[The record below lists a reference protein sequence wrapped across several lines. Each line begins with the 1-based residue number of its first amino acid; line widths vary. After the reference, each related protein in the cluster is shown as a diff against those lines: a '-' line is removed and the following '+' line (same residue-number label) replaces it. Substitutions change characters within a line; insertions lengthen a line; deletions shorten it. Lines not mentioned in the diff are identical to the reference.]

1 MVVPPRGVTNLKD
14 EGQATTMT
22 ASISRTIQLGGGA
35 SGAVVSVDEHERLA
49 LAMLA
54 VEGGDVADVEEAM
67 RKIIASAP
75 AATDVALLLSL
86 ALAHAGDRRSR
97 VKCPL
102 APQSESGKPSAASG
116 SA

>member
-1 MVVPPRGVTNLKD
+1 MVLPPRGVTNLKD

-22 ASISRTIQLGGGA
+22 ASISRTLQRAGGA

-54 VEGGDVADVEEAM
+54 VEAGDVADVEDAM

-86 ALAHAGDRRSR
+86 ALAHAGDRALTGEVPTCSSVGKQEALGS
-97 VKCPL
+97 VK
-102 APQSESGKPSAASG
+102 
-116 SA
+116 